1 MKKFILSVCAAL
13 MLFCGGA
20 SAKVSTMKS
29 NFDLGTSSA
38 TYDKGTGKFEWTTL
52 NNNMMEL
59 FKNLEG
65 KVSKYKYKHL
75 KIKLSEA
82 NHGYRLL
89 IYKRG
94 AGSPS
99 AVQYMTVDDTSV
111 NLDLT
116 TQLNLNADC
125 TINDID
131 RICISGATDGT
142 GSFTIK
148 PTDVTLSTDDIETL
162 TVTTTL
168 DENSDV
174 NAPFQ
179 WYKTTDSGAEALTH
193 TSGISNNF
201 GKSEWDAGVLFGY
214 SKDNDEN
221 HGYINLNGYSVL
233 RVNVNKF
240 VSGNGNQFRL
250 LADKDKAGKDRT
262 VTITMTGN
270 ETLVTPF
277 SLDRCTSLK
286 NVLGQPSVQ
295 EITSIDFIG
304 EYQAVNKESRFDI
317 AASKDS
323 KVSYDRTFTKDQP
336 CTICLPFALTAD
348 ELAKVGKAYSLS
360 SVNASKVNASKATF
374 TPAEAIEAYKPYL
387 LIPSASGKLLE
398 EIAAAKDI
406 TAVPT
411 EAKTS
416 VSGGYSFVGTLQAKE
431 SVKTKDTEVYGFS
444 AKDGKF
450 VHASDKASI
459 DAFRAYI
466 SVPTAALSTAAS
478 RSIDIDFGG
487 TTGINEIQNA
497 QSSSAAATYD
507 FAGKRVGKN
516 YKGVVIR
523 NGKKMIQK

>member
-20 SAKVSTMKS
+20 SAKVSIMKS
-29 NFDLGTSSA
+29 NFFLGGSDAS
-38 TYDKGTGKFEWTTL
+38 YNEETGKFEWKTAT
-52 NNNMMEL
+52 NNWMEL
-59 FKNLEG
+59 FTNLEG
-65 KVSKYKYKHL
+65 QVSKYKHL
-75 KIKLSEA
+75 KINLKEPTH
-82 NHGYRLL
+82 NYRLL
-89 IYKRG
+89 FYNKGNIKNV
-94 AGSPS
+94 AKLMQ
-99 AVQYMTVDDTSV
+99 ATETVVD
-111 NLDLT
+111 LDLT
-116 TQLNLNADC
+116 QLELGEGWN
-125 TINDID
+125 INDID
-131 RICISGATDGT
+131 RICIAGAMVDT
-142 GSFTIK
+142 GSFTIT
-148 PTDVTLSTDDIETL
+148 PADVTLATDDIETL

-201 GKSEWDAGVLFGY
+201 GKSEWDASVLFGY

-221 HGYINLNGYSVL
+221 HGYINLNGYSAL
-233 RVNVNKF
+233 RVKINKF
-240 VSGNGNQFRL
+240 ESSKNKQFRA
-250 LADKDKAGKDRT
+250 LAKDKAGNDKT
-262 VTITMTGN
+262 VWITMTGD
-270 ETLVTPF
+270 ETLATF

-286 NVLGQPSVQ
+286 DEWGTAGVQ
-295 EITSIDFIG
+295 KITSIDFIG
-304 EYQAVNKESRFDI
+304 EYQAINTESPFDI
-317 AASKDS
+317 AASKGS

-336 CTICLPFALTAD
+336 STVCLPFALTAD
-348 ELAKVGKAYSLS
+348 ELANVGKAYTLS
-360 SVNASKVNASKATF
+360 AVSGSKATF
-374 TPAEAIEAYKPYL
+374 TPVQEIKAYTPYL
-387 LIPSASGKLLE
+387 LIPSADGKRLE
-398 EIAAAKDI
+398 EIETTKNI
-406 TAVPT
+406 TAPT

-416 VSGGYSFVGTLQAKE
+416 VSGGYSFVGTLQAE
-431 SVKTKDTEVYGFS
+431 TSVKKDGMEVYGFS
-444 AKDGKF
+444 ASEGKF

-466 SVPTAALSTAAS
+466 AVPTPTLSTAAS

-507 FAGKRVGKN
+507 VAGKRVGKN